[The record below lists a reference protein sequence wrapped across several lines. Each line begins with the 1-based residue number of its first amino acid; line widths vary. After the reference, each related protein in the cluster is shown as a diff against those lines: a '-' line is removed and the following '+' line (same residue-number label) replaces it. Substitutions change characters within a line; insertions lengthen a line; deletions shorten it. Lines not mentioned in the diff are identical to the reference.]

1 MVFIAC
7 YHPAFIQR
15 SVNLVTGDVST
26 RFLGSLDRVKNVVE
40 INSVLQANY
49 SGEKGIDFIP
59 RSYQDGCAHDFIQIP
74 CGKCIGCRMDYSR
87 SWADRMTYHV
97 FGKEDCSYFITLTYD
112 DEHICNLPHSTSYD
126 LYALEYNDMSDFI
139 KKLRNKFR
147 FCNIDYYYSGEYGDQ
162 QFRPHFHL
170 IVYNLPLDDLEYWK
184 TNDNGDPIYTSEFVH
199 GLWQKGICSV
209 SPYNWRTAAYTA
221 RYVEKKRDGR
231 LMCEYEAVG
240 LTPEKCR
247 CSRRPGIA
255 HDFYMEHYKDIWKN
269 NGMNVDRSVN
279 SKGHLGI
286 PRYFRKLAEN
296 GVGYDN
302 FLDFQKR
309 SLDRQNI
316 LNPLN
321 VDNSSFDLNSIR
333 QMLEFEEREILSTKF
348 NKKL

>member
-1 MVFIAC
+1 MISIAC

-15 SVNLVTGDVST
+15 SVQLSSGDVKT
-26 RFLGSLDRVKNVVE
+26 KFLGGFDKLRNCVELDQ
-40 INSVLQANY
+40 VLKDNY
-49 SGEKGIDFIP
+49 CGEKRIDFIP
-59 RSYQDGCAHDFIQIP
+59 RTYQNGYAHDFIQIP

-97 FGKEDCSYFITLTYD
+97 IGKEDSSYFITLTYD
-112 DEHICNLPHSTSYD
+112 DDHLDDLPHSDNYD
-126 LYALEYNDMSDFI
+126 LYALEYDHMSDFI

-147 FCNIDYYYSGEYGDQ
+147 GCNIDYYYSGEYGDQ
-162 QFRPHFHL
+162 QFRPHFHM
-170 IVYNLPLDDLEYWK
+170 IVYNLPLDDLGFWK
-184 TNDNGDPIYTSEFVH
+184 TNDNGDPIYTSELIH
-199 GLWQKGICSV
+199 SLWQKGICSV

-231 LMCEYEAVG
+231 LMAEYEAVG

-255 HDFYMEHYKDIWKN
+255 HDYYMEHYEDIWRN
-269 NGMNVDRSVN
+269 NGLNVDRTVN

-296 GVGYDN
+296 GVGFEN
-302 FLDFQKR
+302 FLEFQKR
-309 SLDRQNI
+309 SLDRQNL

-321 VDNSSFDLNSIR
+321 VDNSSFDLDSIR
-333 QMLEFEEREILSTKF
+333 QMLEFEEREILSTKV